1 MFSQRTLRPVS
12 VVALFVL
19 LWGLVFPTLANAGI
33 GDTNAVW
40 TEVCTAQGIKKV
52 QQIQQT
58 DDAHAPQAHAYS
70 AEHCSLCCLGGTIP
84 AAEPLALVDGLQLQY
99 RSPQLPVAQV
109 LLPQQ
114 IILLSAPPR
123 APPHLSFA

>member
-1 MFSQRTLRPVS
+1 MFTQRTLRPVS
-12 VVALFVL
+12 LVALFVL
-19 LWGLVFPTLANAGI
+19 LWGLVFPTLANAGV
-33 GDTNAVW
+33 GDTNTVW
-40 TEVCTAQGIKKV
+40 TEVCTAQGIKK
-52 QQIQQT
+52 IQLT
-58 DDAHAPQAHAYS
+58 DDAHAPKAHAYS
-70 AEHCSLCCLGGTIP
+70 AEHCALCCLGGAIP

-99 RSPQLPVAQV
+99 RAPQLPVAQV